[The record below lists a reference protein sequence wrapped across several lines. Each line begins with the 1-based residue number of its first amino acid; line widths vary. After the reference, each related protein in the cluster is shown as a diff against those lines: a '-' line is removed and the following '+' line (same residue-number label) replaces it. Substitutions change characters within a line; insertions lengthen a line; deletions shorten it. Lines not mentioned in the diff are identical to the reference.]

1 MSDVS
6 EPQRPTRNGRKS
18 GAATIY
24 DIARVAGVNPSTV
37 SRALNKPGRVS
48 ATTEA
53 RIRAAAA
60 ELNFQENPLARAL
73 PTGRTN
79 TIAAVVADMT
89 NPVVFNTVRGA
100 ENAAARYGFTL
111 IVAESQES
119 GSIEAATAD
128 RVAPFV
134 DGIILATTRLPEE
147 HILRLAE
154 RKPLVMINRA
164 AGELVNIA
172 PDVTPG
178 IEELVEHLAS
188 LGHRSIAY
196 LGGPAR
202 SWINTRRWQALFD
215 AARARGL
222 AVFEIGPNSPTIAAG
237 TLAFE
242 RAQASGAS
250 AIVAYNDLL
259 ALGLI
264 RAAREQGASVPGD
277 FSVAGFDDIFG
288 ADFANPSLTTV
299 RADLLEA
306 GTRAVESLMREIGVD
321 VIERPD
327 APLSTALVVRE
338 STAVAPRAR

>member
-6 EPQRPTRNGRKS
+6 EAPKSAKSGRKS

-24 DIARVAGVNPSTV
+24 DIARLAGVNPSTV

-48 ATTEA
+48 AATEA
-53 RIRAAAA
+53 RIRKAAA
-60 ELNFQENPLARAL
+60 ELNFHENPLARAL

-134 DGIILATTRLPEE
+134 DGIILATTRLPDE

-154 RKPLVMINRA
+154 RKPVVMINRA
-164 AGELVNIA
+164 AGNLVNIA
-172 PDVTPG
+172 PDVAPG
-178 IEELVEHLAS
+178 IDQLVEHLAS

-196 LGGPAR
+196 LGGPDR
-202 SWINTRRWQALFD
+202 SWISARRWEALFK
-215 AARARGL
+215 AARLRGIS
-222 AVFEIGPNSPTIAAG
+222 VFEIGPNSPTIAAG
-237 TLAFE
+237 KLSFE

-264 RAAREQGASVPGD
+264 RAAREQGVSVPD
-277 FSVAGFDDIFG
+277 DISVAGFDDIFG
-288 ADFANPSLTTV
+288 ADFVSPSLTTV

-306 GTRAVESLMREIGVD
+306 GTRAVESLMGDIGVD
-321 VIERPD
+321 VIARPE
-327 APLSTALVVRE
+327 ASLSTTLMVRE
-338 STAVAPRAR
+338 STAHMRR